1 VESQLHDS
9 EQLLPPV
16 LEVPQ
21 PSPCWQV
28 APGAHVEG
36 NGTGTGGGTIDGGQI
51 STMHAPFWIA

>member
-1 VESQLHDS
+1 LHVV
-9 EQLLPPV
+9 EQLLPP
-16 LEVPQ
+16 LLAVPQ

-28 APGAHVEG
+28 APCAHVLGG